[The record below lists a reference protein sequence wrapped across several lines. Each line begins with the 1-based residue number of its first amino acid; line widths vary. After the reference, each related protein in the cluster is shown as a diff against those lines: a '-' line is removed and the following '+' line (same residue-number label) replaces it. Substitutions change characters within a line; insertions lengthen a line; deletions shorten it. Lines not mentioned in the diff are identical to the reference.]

1 MAHVERRTKNKWR
14 ARYRGP
20 DGMERSRTF
29 TTKRDA
35 QQWVDSMQVAK
46 VRGVWI
52 DPSLGRQSFS
62 DYAQSWVL
70 GRGHVVPGTLIK
82 EKGHIANHLLPAFGS
97 RQLSSIQSA
106 DVRAW
111 IATMECKPGTI
122 AAMFGTLRGIMGTAS
137 RDGVIG
143 RNPCDGVDLPR
154 QSAQEEMLFL
164 DPDEIE
170 RLAAAIDP
178 RYRALIY
185 LAAYGGLRW
194 GEIAAL
200 RPESLNLLRGAV
212 DVRMSLAEVSG
223 HFYDQP
229 PKSGKPRTV
238 SIPRSLAELI
248 GEHMALWPNEAGTVF
263 ASPNGS
269 RLRRSLWYRRFYKPA
284 VLAAGLN
291 PRLRFHDLRH
301 TAAALAIAQSAHPKS
316 IQERLGH
323 SSIRITLDRYGHL
336 FPHLDE
342 SMQQGLDE
350 MLVKAAAA
358 SPRPGTQNVLP
369 LKAVQRPRKGR

>member
-1 MAHVERRTKNKWR
+1 VAFIEHRGDKAWR

-29 TTKRDA
+29 TTRRDA
-35 QQWVDSMQVAK
+35 QQWVDTMQVAK
-46 VRGVWI
+46 VRGTWI
-52 DPSLGRQSFS
+52 DPSLGRQSFG
-62 DYAQSWVL
+62 DYAESWLL

-82 EKGHIANHLLPAFGS
+82 ERGHVTNHLVPAFGS
-97 RQLSSIQSA
+97 WRLSTIQA
-106 DVRAW
+106 GDVRAW
-111 IATMECKPGTI
+111 VAMMECKPGTI
-122 AAMFGTLRGIMGTAS
+122 SAVFGTLRGIMGTAL
-137 RDGVIG
+137 RDGIIG
-143 RNPCDGVDLPR
+143 RNPCDDVDLPR
-154 QSAQEEMLFL
+154 QAVAEEMLFL
-164 DPDEIE
+164 DPDEIA
-170 RLAAAIDP
+170 RLTGAIDP
-178 RYRALIY
+178 RYRALVY

-200 RPESLNLLRGAV
+200 RPESLNLLRGVV

-223 HFYDQP
+223 RFYVQP

-238 SIPRSLAELI
+238 SIPRSLSELI
-248 GEHMALWPNEAGTVF
+248 GEHLSLWPNEAGTVF
-263 ASPNGS
+263 ASPNGFQ
-269 RLRRSLWYRRFYKPA
+269 LRRSLWYRRFYKPA
-284 VLAAGLN
+284 VLAARLD

-301 TAAALAIAQSAHPKS
+301 TAAALAIAQGAHPKS

-350 MLVKAAAA
+350 TLLKAAAA
-358 SPRPGTQNVLP
+358 SSRPATANVVP
-369 LKAVQRPRKGR
+369 LEAVQRPR